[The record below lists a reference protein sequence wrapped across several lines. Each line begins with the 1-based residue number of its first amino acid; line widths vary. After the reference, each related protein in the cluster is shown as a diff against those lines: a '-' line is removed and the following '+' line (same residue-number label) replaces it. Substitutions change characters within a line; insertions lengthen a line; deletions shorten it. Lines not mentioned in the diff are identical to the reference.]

1 MGTAAPSPAERQQPT
16 RPRGGSRAAGVALA
30 VILLAYC
37 AYAAVF
43 IYRTSFLVD
52 GKRCFCLFDDAMISM
67 RYARNLAHGQGLVWN
82 PGGERVEG
90 FTNPLW
96 VLFMSLFHLLPIPA
110 YFVSLPIQIS
120 GALFVLLAA
129 VCVGRTAYALSDG
142 SRLAA
147 LSATALTAFYLP
159 LVNWSL
165 QGMEVSVLAALV
177 AVSTHRAVRSLA
189 RGDFS
194 PLPYVLL
201 GLAVLVRLDA
211 SVVLVATMLWG
222 MSADRRHRARHAG
235 WGIAA
240 LALAVGSQTAFRLS
254 YYGDLLPNTYY
265 LKLSGYPASLRVLK
279 GLLSLA
285 DFLQRLPWWLLLAAF
300 LPLAWR
306 RDRGR
311 MLLVTLWCAQ
321 CLYSVYV
328 GGDAW
333 EWWGG
338 ANRYLAI
345 VIALFF
351 VLVSLGLADLVSW
364 ALVCL
369 TNRPRPLAYAA
380 RAAGA
385 ALALAF
391 LAASNSFSPT
401 SLRQWLLL
409 DPPLLRADNA
419 ANVKTAELLRAV
431 TTDQALIAVSWAGAI
446 PYFSDRRSHD
456 LLGRCDRHVAHGRAH
471 GIAEWTAADW
481 FVPGHL
487 KWDYDYSIQKL
498 QPDVVLRDISAGRAQ
513 KTAFRACYQPFH
525 LGQQEIYARLGSPH
539 LLWAALYRLDAEE
552 NRRLAGKHAP
562 T

>member
-1 MGTAAPSPAERQQPT
+1 MDAAAASPAERQQPAP
-16 RPRGGSRAAGVALA
+16 PRGGSRAAGVALA
-30 VILLAYC
+30 VILLVYC
-37 AYAAVF
+37 AYAAAF

-52 GKRCFCLFDDAMISM
+52 GRRCFCLFDDAMISM

-110 YFVSLPIQIS
+110 YFASLPIQIS
-120 GALFVLLAA
+120 GALLVLLAA
-129 VCVGRTAYALSDG
+129 VCVGRAAYALSDG
-142 SRLAA
+142 SHLAA

-177 AVSTHRAVRSLA
+177 AASTHRAVRSLA

-201 GLAVLVRLDA
+201 GLAVLVRMDA
-211 SVVLVATMLWG
+211 SVVLLATMLWG
-222 MSADRRHRARHAG
+222 MFADRRHRARHAG

-240 LALAVGSQTAFRLS
+240 LALAAGSQTAFRLS

-265 LKLSGYPASLRVLK
+265 LKLSGYPASLRLLK

-285 DFLQRLPWWLLLAAF
+285 GLLQRLPWWLLIPAF

-306 RDRGR
+306 RHRGR

-345 VIALFF
+345 VIPLFF
-351 VLVSLGLADLVSW
+351 VLVSLGLADLVS
-364 ALVCL
+364 LMVVCL
-369 TNRPRPLAYAA
+369 RNRPRLLAHAA
-380 RAAGA
+380 PAAGA

-391 LAASNSFSPT
+391 LVAGNSFSPT

-456 LLGRCDRHVAHGRAH
+456 LLGRCDRHIAHGRAH
-471 GIAEWTAADW
+471 GIAIWTATDS

-487 KWDYDYSIQKL
+487 KWDYDYSITKL
-498 QPDVVLRDISAGRAQ
+498 QPDIVLRDISAGRGQ
-513 KTAFRACYQPFH
+513 RTAFRARYQPLH
-525 LGQQEIYARLGSPH
+525 LGQQEVYARLGSTH

-552 NRRLAGKHAP
+552 NRRLAGRHAP